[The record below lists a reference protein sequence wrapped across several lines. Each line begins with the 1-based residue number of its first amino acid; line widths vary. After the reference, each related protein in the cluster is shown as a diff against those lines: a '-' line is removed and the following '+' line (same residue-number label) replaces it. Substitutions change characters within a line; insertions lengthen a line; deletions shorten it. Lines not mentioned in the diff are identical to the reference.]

1 VGRCRRSPRSPK
13 RVPRGAALQVTAAFG
28 LFLLLALAGC
38 NEATPTSGA
47 EEVETPV
54 VEPQPRPETPGT
66 ETPGT
71 ETPGTGTQDAD
82 VPVVTVTATPAT
94 VAEGSPVLF
103 TLTATPAPVS
113 ALTVNVGWSSV
124 GSFLTG
130 TREQTVTI
138 PTGGEAEVP
147 VTTDDDGTDES
158 DGSVT
163 LIVADGTG
171 YTPGA
176 PRAATVAIT
185 DNDDGTATPGG
196 PAAPAAPAVTVVA
209 DADSVTEGT
218 TITFTLTAT
227 PAPVSALTVNVV
239 WSSEGSFLTGTREQT
254 VTIPTGGEAEVQV
267 TTDDDSTDEPDGSV
281 TLTVVDGSGY
291 TSGGAKTV
299 AITDNE
305 EPSVSVAASPTTVTE
320 GGEIT
325 FTLTATPTPA
335 SALTVNVNWSS
346 EGSFLTGTRPPT
358 VTIPTAGE
366 AEVKV
371 GTHDDGTDEPNGS
384 VTLTVA
390 DGTGYTPGTPASAS
404 ATINDNDDPVIVRV
418 TAEPKSVTE
427 GGTITF
433 ELTAFPSPA
442 SPLTVNLTWSSK
454 GSFLTGTRPST
465 VQVSTRGKGNV
476 RVPTVAN
483 DTEEP
488 HGSVTATVA
497 AGTGYTPN
505 VTSSA
510 TATILDDD
518 DDTAVSVAASATS
531 VNRGDP
537 ITYTFTAA
545 PLPLPSTVTLTLR
558 WSVVS
563 WGVTPKPTTI
573 TIPTTGTATLTVTT
587 ESTGGGSSGDIKLEI
602 TGVSRGQIGNASV
615 SVAAR

>member
-1 VGRCRRSPRSPK
+1 M
-13 RVPRGAALQVTAAFG
+13 
-28 LFLLLALAGC
+28 
-38 NEATPTSGA
+38 
-47 EEVETPV
+47 
-54 VEPQPRPETPGT
+54 
-66 ETPGT
+66 
-71 ETPGTGTQDAD
+71 
-82 VPVVTVTATPAT
+82 PVVTVTATPAT

-130 TREQTVTI
+130 SRPRTVTI
-138 PTGGEAEVP
+138 PTDGEAEVQ
-147 VTTDDDGTDES
+147 VTTDDDGTEEP

-163 LIVADGTG
+163 LIVADGTD

-254 VTIPTGGEAEVQV
+254 VTIPTGGEAKVQV
-267 TTDDDSTDEPDGSV
+267 TTDDDSADEPDGSV

-291 TSGGAKTV
+291 TSGGAATV

-320 GGEIT
+320 GGEIA
-325 FTLTATPTPA
+325 FTLTATPEPA
-335 SALTVNVNWSS
+335 SALTVNVKWSS
-346 EGSFLTGTRPPT
+346 EGSFLTGSRPQT
-358 VTIPTAGE
+358 VTIPKAGE

-390 DGTGYTPGTPASAS
+390 DGTGYTSGTPASAS
-404 ATINDNDDPVIVRV
+404 ATINDNDEPIKV
-418 TAEPKSVTE
+418 TVSASPRSVTE

-433 ELTAFPSPA
+433 TLFA
-442 SPLTVNLTWSSK
+442 SRQSESGLTVNVKWSSK
-454 GSFLTGTRPST
+454 GTFLTGTRP
-465 VQVSTRGKGNV
+465 
-476 RVPTVAN
+476 PTVSISRLRQSAKVPVTTDN
-483 DTEEP
+483 DSTKEP

-497 AGTGYTPN
+497 DGTGYTPGAPA
-505 VTSSA
+505 SR
-510 TATILDDD
+510 TATINDD
-518 DDTAVSVAASATS
+518 DDTTSVSVAADVTS
-531 VNRGDP
+531 VARGDP
-537 ITYTFTAA
+537 ITYTFTADPA
-545 PLPLPSTVTLTLR
+545 PASALT
-558 WSVVS
+558 
-563 WGVTPKPTTI
+563 
-573 TIPTTGTATLTVTT
+573 
-587 ESTGGGSSGDIKLEI
+587 
-602 TGVSRGQIGNASV
+602 ASL
-615 SVAAR
+615 

>member
-1 VGRCRRSPRSPK
+1 M
-13 RVPRGAALQVTAAFG
+13 
-28 LFLLLALAGC
+28 
-38 NEATPTSGA
+38 
-47 EEVETPV
+47 
-54 VEPQPRPETPGT
+54 
-66 ETPGT
+66 
-71 ETPGTGTQDAD
+71 
-82 VPVVTVTATPAT
+82 PVVTVTATPAT

-130 TREQTVTI
+130 SRPRTVTI
-138 PTGGEAEVP
+138 PTDGEAEVQ
-147 VTTDDDGTDES
+147 VTTDDDGSDEP

-163 LIVADGTG
+163 LIVADGTD

-185 DNDDGTATPGG
+185 DNDDGTATPGA

-239 WSSEGSFLTGTREQT
+239 WSSEGGPFLTESGPQT
-254 VTIPTGGEAEVQV
+254 VTIPTDGEAEVTV
-267 TTDDDSTDEPDGSV
+267 GTDDDSTDELDGSV

-291 TSGGAKTV
+291 TSGGAATV

-325 FTLTATPTPA
+325 FTLTATPEPA
-335 SALTVNVNWSS
+335 SALTVNVKWSS
-346 EGSFLTGTRPPT
+346 EGSFLTGSRPQT
-358 VTIPTAGE
+358 VTIPTDGE

-371 GTHDDGTDEPNGS
+371 GTHDDGTDEPDGS

-404 ATINDNDDPVIVRV
+404 ATINDNDEPIKV
-418 TAEPKSVTE
+418 TVSARPRSVTE

-433 ELTAFPSPA
+433 TLFA
-442 SPLTVNLTWSSK
+442 SRQSESGLTVNMGWSSK
-454 GSFLTGTRPST
+454 GTFLTGTRPQTVSISRLRLSAKVTVTTDNDST
-465 VQVSTRGKGNV
+465 K
-476 RVPTVAN
+476 
-483 DTEEP
+483 EP

-497 AGTGYTPN
+497 AGTGYTPG
-505 VTSSA
+505 SPASR
-510 TATILDDD
+510 TATINDD
-518 DDTAVSVAASATS
+518 DDTTSVSVAADVTS
-531 VNRGDP
+531 VARGDP
-537 ITYTFTAA
+537 ITYTFTADPA
-545 PLPLPSTVTLTLR
+545 PASALTASLQ
-558 WSVVS
+558 WSIVS
-563 WGVTPKPTTI
+563 WDVTPKPGTI

-587 ESTGGGSSGDIKLEI
+587 SSGHSGQSGDIKLEI
-602 TGVSRGQIGNASV
+602 KSVSRGQIGNASV
-615 SVAAR
+615 SVAAAS